1 MNKDRNIKVVT
12 ETLKLYKDQKRIL
25 SYKGNLIKI
34 VAAGIFTPKHNRV
47 ASIVILDNRGYFS
60 WEKTVNAFDLFDNL
74 KIVK

>member
-34 VAAGIFTPKHNRV
+34 VK
-47 ASIVILDNRGYFS
+47 
-60 WEKTVNAFDLFDNL
+60 
-74 KIVK
+74 